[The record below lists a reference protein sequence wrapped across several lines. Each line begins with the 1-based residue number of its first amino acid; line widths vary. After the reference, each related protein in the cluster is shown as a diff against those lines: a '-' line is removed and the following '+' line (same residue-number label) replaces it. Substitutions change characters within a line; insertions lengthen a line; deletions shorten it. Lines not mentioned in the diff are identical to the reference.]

1 MQCGQLI
8 GMTVTAT
15 QFYDPFTIPGSLRH
29 KARHS
34 ASWVVMQGNAVNVDS
49 LS

>member
-1 MQCGQLI
+1 MQCRQFI
-8 GMTVTAT
+8 YATIAAT
-15 QFYDPFTIPGSLRH
+15 QFYDPFTIPFSLRH

-34 ASWVVMQGNAVNVDS
+34 ASWVVMQCNSVYVDS